1 MVTIIVAMGLN
12 REIGRD
18 NKLLWHLPSDLKRF
32 KALTIG
38 KTVVM
43 GRKTFESI
51 GKALPNRENII
62 LSRNKIKG
70 YKVLHSVKEVLS
82 LGDIV
87 VIGGEEIYKQFLPF
101 TDVIELTTVF
111 QSFEDADT
119 HFPQFEG
126 FDLKEEEL
134 MEGYKNQTYE
144 KTTIN
149 ATDNLNGSSA
159 GR

>member
-1 MVTIIVAMGLN
+1 MGLN

-62 LSRNKIKG
+62 LSRDKNLKILDC
-70 YKVLHSVKEVLS
+70 KVLHSVKEVLS

-111 QSFEDADT
+111 QSFEYADT

-134 MEGYKNQTYE
+134 MEGYKNQKFE
-144 KTTIN
+144 KTNIN
-149 ATDNLNGSSA
+149 ATNSLNGSSA
-159 GR
+159 ENRQ